1 MTGEELKT
9 ILVRN
14 GLQQKDIAEKLEMS
28 QQNFAASLKVRD
40 IKTGFLEQICDV
52 LNVPINFFY
61 NGTKYNSAT
70 IHVSAT
76 GTQSVAT
83 NSGEVVTLGNSASEN
98 NITTQNNYGYSL
110 SGEHKDNVTTLTE
123 TVATLTR
130 ELETS
135 QEQKSNLINV
145 VSTSQKQIEQLTN
158 IIDRLT
164 Q

>member
-52 LNVPINFFY
+52 LNVPISFFY

-83 NSGEVVTLGNSASEN
+83 NSGDVVTLGNSASEN
-98 NITTQNNYGYSL
+98 NI
-110 SGEHKDNVTTLTE
+110 TTLTE

-135 QEQKSNLINV
+135 QQQKSDLIGV

>member
-1 MTGEELKT
+1 MHSIATAG
-9 ILVRN
+9 
-14 GLQQKDIAEKLEMS
+14 DITLGA
-28 QQNFAASLKVRD
+28 
-40 IKTGFLEQICDV
+40 
-52 LNVPINFFY
+52 
-61 NGTKYNSAT
+61 
-70 IHVSAT
+70 
-76 GTQSVAT
+76 
-83 NSGEVVTLGNSASEN
+83 NSGNEN

-110 SGEHKDNVTTLTE
+110 SDEHKDNVTTLTE

-135 QEQKSNLINV
+135 QEQKSNLISV

>member
-40 IKTGFLEQICDV
+40 VKSGFLEQICDA
-52 LNVPINFFY
+52 LNVPMNFFY
-61 NGTKYNSAT
+61 EGTKYTTAT
-70 IHVSAT
+70 INISAN
-76 GTQSVAT
+76 GTQSIAT
-83 NSGEVVTLGNSASEN
+83 NTGDVTFGANSASEN
-98 NITTQNNYGYSL
+98 NITTQNNYGYNL
-110 SGEHKDNVTTLTE
+110 SEEHKDNVTTLTE
-123 TVATLTR
+123 TASTLTR

-135 QEQKSNLINV
+135 QQQKSDLIRI

-158 IIDRLT
+158 MIDRLT